1 MSSKLTITDLQWIAT
16 ELLLAKNKWQDIGLA
31 LGLADHDI
39 EGIDGINPQKGLT
52 KMLSTVL
59 QRRADLTW
67 EKIIAVLKTPLVS
80 QDALADKL
88 ELNPKIGKP
97 KGQGASKK
105 PELIQKDSSSKAKYD
120 SIDGVPNKDPELN
133 PKIGKPKGQGASKM
147 PELIQK
153 DMSPQPYAMKNRQAL
168 IINIIQYNEE
178 MKTRLGSNKDKDA
191 LEETLKMLGYTVH
204 IETDLKRDEIIPKV
218 LEHAEKDKHC
228 DSFICCILAHGNQG
242 VVYGSDGEKLE
253 IKDISKALN
262 EVTQLR
268 GNPKIF
274 FFQACQ
280 GSDIPIA
287 LAEVD
292 DWSSTSSAKPIEID
306 AAIPKL
312 PRDSDFFYGCA
323 SSFETASMRDTN
335 EGSLYIQALCRVLKS
350 KYQEEDLLT
359 MVTRA
364 HYLVAEDERQL
375 KKGKKYVYY
384 QQQPQLVS
392 TLRKQV
398 HF

>member
-1 MSSKLTITDLQWIAT
+1 
-16 ELLLAKNKWQDIGLA
+16 
-31 LGLADHDI
+31 
-39 EGIDGINPQKGLT
+39 
-52 KMLSTVL
+52 
-59 QRRADLTW
+59 
-67 EKIIAVLKTPLVS
+67 
-80 QDALADKL
+80 
-88 ELNPKIGKP
+88 
-97 KGQGASKK
+97 
-105 PELIQKDSSSKAKYD
+105 
-120 SIDGVPNKDPELN
+120 
-133 PKIGKPKGQGASKM
+133 
-147 PELIQK
+147 
-153 DMSPQPYAMKNRQAL
+153 MSPQLYAMKNRQAL
-168 IINIIQYNEE
+168 IINIIQYNGTE

-204 IETDLKRDEIIPKV
+204 IETDLKCDEIIPKV

-242 VVYGSDGEKLE
+242 VVFGSDGKEVE
-253 IKDISKALN
+253 IKKISKALN

-359 MVTRA
+359 MVTTV
-364 HYLVAEDERQL
+364 HYLVATEERKVVKAEKEE
-375 KKGKKYVYY
+375 KKCVFYQQHY